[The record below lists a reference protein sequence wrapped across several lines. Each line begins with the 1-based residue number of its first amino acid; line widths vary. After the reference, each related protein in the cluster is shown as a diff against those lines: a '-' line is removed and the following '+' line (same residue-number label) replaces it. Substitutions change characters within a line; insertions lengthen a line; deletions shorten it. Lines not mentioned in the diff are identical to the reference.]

1 VGVDQKSKEH
11 ANMTNDDILLHVHDL
26 TIGYRDPGGDDIL
39 SANINFQL
47 RSGELVCLIGPNGAG
62 KSTLLRTL
70 TGLHKRMA
78 GSIYLSGKELHDY
91 SPHQLAQHISVVLTE
106 PIIIHNMTAYEV
118 VALGRHPFTNWLGH
132 LTENDHRVVQSAL
145 DAMDAA
151 ALAHRQIN
159 QLSDGERQKI
169 MVARALAQEPKIM
182 VLDEPTAFLD
192 FPNRVEI
199 LSMLRQLATQHRQSI
214 LLSTHDLNLALNIA
228 DNVLMID
235 NDGQLFVGA
244 PEDLVLSG
252 QFEQTFVLNE
262 KLQFNPLEGTFSI
275 RFHNGHHFSIQ
286 TDHELLRVWTAK
298 AIQRLGYSVSDEA
311 SATPITVNYHENKP
325 RWGIS
330 TDEAS
335 HSFTSIYD
343 LIHYCRYLVRKHLPE
358 A

>member
-1 VGVDQKSKEH
+1 MK
-11 ANMTNDDILLHVHDL
+11 TDDILLQVHDL
-26 TIGYRDPGGDDIL
+26 TIGYHDPGGDDIL

-78 GSIYLSGKELHDY
+78 GSIFLSKKELHDY
-91 SPHQLAQHISVVLTE
+91 SPHQLAQQISVVLTE

-118 VALGRHPFTNWLGH
+118 VALGRHPFTNWLGY
-132 LTENDHRVVQSAL
+132 LTEDDHQIIQDAL

-151 ALAHRQIN
+151 ALAQRQIN

-199 LSMLRQLATQHRQSI
+199 LSMLRQLATQHRQAI

-228 DNVLMID
+228 DNILMLD

-252 QFEQTFVLNE
+252 KFEQTFVLNQ

-275 RFHNGHHFSIQ
+275 RFQNGHHFSIQ
-286 TDHELLRVWTAK
+286 TNDELLRVWTTK
-298 AIQRLGYSVSDEA
+298 AIQRLGYTVSDEPG
-311 SATPITVNYHENKP
+311 ATVIKVDYHENKP
-325 RWGIS
+325 RWQIQAAQN
-330 TDEAS
+330 E
-335 HSFTSIYD
+335 HIFTTVYD
-343 LIHYCRYLVRKHLPE
+343 LIHFCRYVLREHLPE